1 MGASVKIVNLAHNLI
16 KLMGYEP
23 GKEIEIQYTGL
34 RPGEKLYEELI
45 TVGEGIVPTK
55 HEKIMV
61 LRGENE
67 RNQEMEEL
75 LKSLARVAGVHDA
88 YGIKGVLQAI
98 IPEYKPDM
106 EAGSTVQPLHA
117 NVEKMCN

>member
-45 TVGEGIVPTK
+45 TEGEGIVPTK

-61 LRGENE
+61 LQGDTKPKE
-67 RNQEMEEL
+67 EMDNL
-75 LKSLARVAGVHDA
+75 LGRLARSATIHDA
-88 YGIKGVLQAI
+88 RGIKEVLHDI
-98 IPEYKPDM
+98 IPEYNPDFQ
-106 EAGSTVQPLHA
+106 AVSIVQPLCN
-117 NVEKMCN
+117 NVKGFLN